1 MAVALV
7 DLVPRLEAALTVP
20 GSTGLFTFTSATT
33 DGWRLALANAFW
45 NARLAGLFSTYRV
58 DADGEEVSPI
68 TVGDDDLPEE
78 VHQVLI
84 EQAAL
89 TAIEMRFA
97 ALANTKAK
105 SGSQEFEQSRSATL
119 LKGLLDAR
127 RASLDAIKKDLVDG
141 AIDGS
146 SASTVAFIDLAVV
159 RHNQISEGNG
169 YWIN

>member
-1 MAVALV
+1 MAVELV

-20 GSTGLFTFTSATT
+20 GSTGLFTFSDATT

-45 NARLAGLFSTYRV
+45 NARLAGLFTDYRV
-58 DADGEEVSPI
+58 DADGEEVSHI
-68 TVGDDDLPEE
+68 SGGVDLPEE
-78 VHQVLI
+78 VHQVLV

-97 ALANTKAK
+97 SLANTKAK

-127 RASLDAIKKDLVDG
+127 RASLEAIKKDLVDG

-146 SASTVAFIDLAVV
+146 AASTVAFIDLAVV
-159 RHNQISEGNG
+159 RHEQISYGQG
-169 YWIN
+169 YWVN